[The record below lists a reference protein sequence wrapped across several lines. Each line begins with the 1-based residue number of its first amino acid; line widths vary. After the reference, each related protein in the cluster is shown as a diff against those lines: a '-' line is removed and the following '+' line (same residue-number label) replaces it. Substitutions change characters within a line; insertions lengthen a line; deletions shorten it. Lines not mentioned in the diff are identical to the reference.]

1 MSIPVI
7 LSESQRSDHPLTSKT
22 YNPWTSE
29 SKISTPPIVKLGSI
43 ALTALRATSSY
54 LLN

>member
-7 LSESQRSDHPLTSKT
+7 LSESQRSDHPFTSKT
-22 YNPWTSE
+22 YNPWDSE
-29 SKISTPPIVKLGSI
+29 SKISTPPMVRFGSI

-54 LLN
+54 RLN